1 MDVHKIHYRQTSG
14 IIERVD
20 IAKMMII
27 QENNLVGKYAGMK
40 IGDIQ
45 LDGKIFLL
53 YASKLFKNLIEETVI
68 NCIFIRYFRSF
79 MGPNFCFSYRF
90 GGG

>member
-53 YASKLFKNLIEETVI
+53 SA
-68 NCIFIRYFRSF
+68 
-79 MGPNFCFSYRF
+79 
-90 GGG
+90 